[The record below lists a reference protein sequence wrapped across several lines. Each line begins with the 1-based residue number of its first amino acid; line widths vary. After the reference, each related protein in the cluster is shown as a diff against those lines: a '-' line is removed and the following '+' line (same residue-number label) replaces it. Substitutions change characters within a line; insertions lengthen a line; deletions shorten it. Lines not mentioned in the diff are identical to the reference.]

1 MTMADTRRYEIASTL
16 GEGGFGTVYLARML
30 GGGGFSKPVALKV
43 LRTDVASSEEVA
55 SRLRDEARILGLIRH
70 RAVVHVDGLI
80 RLAGRWT
87 VVMEYVDGVDLRVIP
102 KNHGPM
108 PLGPT
113 LDVVAEVAGAL
124 HVAYHTT
131 GPEGRPLKLLHRDI
145 KPGNIKVTPAGEV
158 KVLDFGVARADFEGR
173 EAETQH
179 VRFGSTG
186 YLAPERLTGRET
198 PAADV
203 YSLGVVM
210 HELLTAKR
218 FGQCAPNSWK
228 QVQQLDEK
236 IEQLRELVP
245 NEEVH
250 ALFRDMLAWDPEAR
264 PTARDVERRAATIRA
279 SLPRIGHGEI
289 LRDWAERELPQIS
302 KRLAAK
308 APQKEG
314 DLTGRSLVEEGTNEI
329 PLPAPVPATSAP
341 RSQSPEAILAP
352 PRGGAPARGAAPASA
367 AAPGVERTD
376 TGRSPRLPVLNAP
389 DPNAS
394 TILQIPRG
402 DSSAPPS
409 PVPSAPPASG
419 GGSVLLAMGGLVAGG
434 LVAIGLG
441 VLVLVA
447 LLGALTQM

>member
-1 MTMADTRRYEIASTL
+1 MRSVTIADTRRYEIASTL

-43 LRTDVASSEEVA
+43 LRTDVASSEDVA

-113 LDVVAEVAGAL
+113 LDVITEVAGAL
-124 HVAYHTT
+124 HVAYHTI

-145 KPGNIKVTPAGEV
+145 KPGNVKVTPAGEV

-186 YLAPERLTGRET
+186 YLAQERLSGRET

-218 FGQCAPNSWK
+218 FGQCAPNAWK
-228 QVQQLDEK
+228 QAQQLDEK
-236 IEQLRELVP
+236 VTQLGELVP

-250 ALFRDMLAWDPEAR
+250 ALVRDMLAWDPDAR

-279 SLPRIGHGEI
+279 TLPRIGHGEI

-302 KRLAAK
+302 KRVAAK
-308 APQKEG
+308 GPQKEG
-314 DLTGRSLVEEGTNEI
+314 DLAGKLLIEEGTSEI
-329 PLPAPVPATSAP
+329 PVVAPPPRNQPPPPSSGAVP
-341 RSQSPEAILAP
+341 RSAP
-352 PRGGAPARGAAPASA
+352 PRGAGLSLDG
-367 AAPGVERTD
+367 
-376 TGRSPRLPVLNAP
+376 GRSPRLPTLNAP

-394 TILQIPRG
+394 TVLQIPRG
-402 DSSAPPS
+402 AASA
-409 PVPSAPPASG
+409 APAPASRAPDAST
-419 GGSVLLAMGGLVAGG
+419 GSGALLAFGIALGGVIVLVCGA
-434 LVAIGLG
+434 
-441 VLVLVA
+441 LVLVA